1 MLHYREVSDRRAEG
15 VSQTALVLAVCLPL
29 QEPIPYL
36 HLQALMAHAPDRR
49 RFSID
54 IRRTSEEA
62 EAMAH
67 VHPIYLPAPYQD
79 SAESGRLILRDGT
92 TAIIRIAQPGDREA
106 LRAFFDHLSPE
117 SKQKRFFSLATPRP
131 EWIDL
136 LCNPANPHQ
145 QLSLI
150 VLRVAG
156 GTSRVIATG
165 SYMTGKGGVAEV
177 ALAVDD
183 AFHGKG
189 LGSLLLER
197 LAMLAVKHGITEF
210 WAVTHMDNRPM
221 LEVFHRSGFQVR
233 ETLDHGYV
241 QLTFSVL
248 PTEASVARSELM
260 DQLFTTASLQSL
272 FRPSSVVVVGA
283 SRDPTSIG
291 YKLLEALVMNRFQGP
306 VYPVNP
312 KATVV
317 GSMRAY
323 PSVRDLP
330 DPVDLA
336 VIAVPRDAV
345 LPVIDEC
352 AERGVRA
359 LVVITAGFAEV
370 GPEGHNLQQQ
380 LLDKVRGYGM
390 RMVGPNC
397 MGLLNTASDVQ
408 LNASFSPIFPPPGRV
423 AMSSQS
429 GALGLAILALARR
442 LHLGLST
449 FISVGNKADV
459 SGNDLLQYWEE
470 DEATDVIL
478 LYLESFGNPRR
489 FARIARRVSRRKPIV
504 SVKSGRTLAGRRA
517 AGSHTAA
524 LAASDVAVEA
534 LFQQTGV
541 IRADTLEE
549 MFDLAAALGSQ
560 PLPKGRR
567 IAIVTN
573 AGGPGILCADAC
585 EAGRLRVPELS
596 AVTKARLAT
605 VLPPHASLSNPVDM
619 IASAGPEHYRQT
631 IETVL
636 ASADIDALVIIYIPI
651 EVGHRQEIFDAISA
665 GVTAG
670 RAVGGA
676 DKPVLAC
683 LMVEEGGSP
692 PLRVQQEYLP
702 TYAFPEAA
710 ARVLSKVAAYAD
722 WRAQPLGIFL
732 EFDDTDAQAA
742 RHISQRA
749 LAERGSGWLST
760 EEARQVLLAMGLPVA
775 PGGVAHTADAAV
787 ELAHQVGFPV
797 AVKLAS
803 HQIVHKTEMG
813 GIVLNLADGAG
824 VRQAF
829 ATIRDLLAREGVL
842 EAMEGVLVQPMVHGG
857 VEVMVG
863 VTTDTSFG
871 PLIAF
876 GLGGVHV
883 EILGDVRFR
892 VMPLTDRDA
901 SEMVHEIRGYRLLE
915 GYRGHPPADVKAL
928 EEVLLRISHLVDEVP
943 EITELDLNPIF
954 ALPPGQGC
962 QIVDAR
968 IRVEASSSKSRAPA
982 SVPSARD
989 GMPAV
994 KPSGQE
1000 GALDTSWS

>member
-1 MLHYREVSDRRAEG
+1 
-15 VSQTALVLAVCLPL
+15 
-29 QEPIPYL
+29 
-36 HLQALMAHAPDRR
+36 MAQ
-49 RFSID
+49 
-54 IRRTSEEA
+54 
-62 EAMAH
+62 

-79 SAESGRLILRDGT
+79 SAEAGRLILRDGT
-92 TAIIRIAQPGDREA
+92 TATLRVAQPQDRDA
-106 LRAFFDHLSPE
+106 LRAFFQQLSPD
-117 SKQKRFFSLATPRP
+117 SIQKRFFSSAPPRP
-131 EWIDL
+131 EWIAT
-136 LCNPANPHQ
+136 LCDPSDPKT

-150 VLRVAG
+150 VLRASG
-156 GTSRVIATG
+156 GSSRVIATG
-165 SYMTGKGGVAEV
+165 SYMTGANGTAEV

-197 LAMLAVKHGITEF
+197 LALLAVKHGITEF

-221 LEVFHRSGFQVR
+221 LEVFYRSGFQVR
-233 ETLDHGYV
+233 EKLEHGYV
-241 QLTFSVL
+241 QLAFSVL
-248 PTEASVARSELM
+248 PTAASVARSELL
-260 DQLFTTASLQSL
+260 DRLFTTASLQPL

-283 SRDPTSIG
+283 SRDPSSIG
-291 YKLLEALVMNRFQGP
+291 YKLLEALIMNRFQGP

-312 KATVV
+312 KAAVV

-345 LPVIDEC
+345 LAVVDDC
-352 AERGVRA
+352 AARGIKA

-370 GPEGHNLQQQ
+370 GREGQNLQQQ

-397 MGLLNTASDVQ
+397 MGLLNTAPDVQ

-489 FARIARRVSRRKPIV
+489 FARIARRVSRRKPIIA
-504 SVKSGRTLAGRRA
+504 VKSVRTLAGRRA

-534 LFQQTGV
+534 LFRQTGV

-560 PLPKGRR
+560 SLPRGRR
-567 IAIVTN
+567 VAIITN

-585 EAGRLRVPELS
+585 EAGKLLVPELS
-596 AVTKARLAT
+596 AATKARLAT
-605 VLPPHASLSNPVDM
+605 ILPPQASLANPVDM
-619 IASAGPEHYRQT
+619 IASAGPEHYRHT

-636 ASADIDALVIIYIPI
+636 ASDECDALVIIYIPVG
-651 EVGHRQEIFDAISA
+651 VGHRQEILDAISA
-665 GVTAG
+665 GVASG
-670 RAVGGA
+670 RASGGA

-683 LMVEEGGSP
+683 LMVEEGSSL
-692 PLRVQQEYLP
+692 PLQVAQEALP

-710 ARVLSKVAAYAD
+710 ARVLGKVAEYAD
-722 WRAQPLGIFL
+722 WRAQPPGMFV
-732 EFDDTDAQAA
+732 EFDDAA
-742 RHISQRA
+742 PQTARQISQKA

-775 PGGVAHTADAAV
+775 PGGVAQSADAAA
-787 ELAHQVGFPV
+787 ELAQQIGFPV

-803 HQIVHKTEMG
+803 HRIVHKTETG
-813 GIVLNLADGAG
+813 GIVLNLTDAAG

-829 ATIRDLLAREGVL
+829 ATIRDRLARAGEL

-863 VTTDTSFG
+863 VTTDSLFG

-876 GLGGVHV
+876 GLGGIHV

-892 VMPLTDRDA
+892 ITPLSDRDA
-901 SEMVHEIRGYRLLE
+901 HEMVHEIRGYRLLE

-928 EEVLLRISHLVDEVP
+928 EEVLLRISLLVDEVP

-954 ALPPGQGC
+954 ALAPGQGC

-968 IRVEASSSKSRAPA
+968 IRVELAGSPAPA
-982 SVPSARD
+982 PAAVASVEA
-989 GMPAV
+989 
-994 KPSGQE
+994 
-1000 GALDTSWS
+1000 